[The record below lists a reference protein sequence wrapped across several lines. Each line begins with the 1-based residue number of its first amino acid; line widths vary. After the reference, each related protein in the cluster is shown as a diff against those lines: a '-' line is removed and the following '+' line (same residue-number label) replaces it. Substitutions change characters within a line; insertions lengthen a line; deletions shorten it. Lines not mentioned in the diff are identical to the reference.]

1 MRVII
6 LSVTLIKMDGINKNL
21 EELSKTLK
29 SEKLVEMPNWA
40 KFVKTGVSK
49 EKTPFDDEWWYMRS
63 ASILR
68 KVYLKGPIGPER
80 LSNDYGSR
88 KNRGSMTDKFFPGS
102 TKVIRVVLQ
111 QLEKSQLVE
120 QSKTKK
126 KGRVMTE
133 KGLKLI
139 SKAGLEKLK

>member
-1 MRVII
+1 
-6 LSVTLIKMDGINKNL
+6 MDGINKKL
-21 EELSKTLK
+21 ENLSKTLK
-29 SEKLVEMPNWA
+29 SEKLVEMPEWA
-40 KFVKTGVSK
+40 KFVKTGVSR
-49 EKTPFDDEWWYMRS
+49 ERNPLDDDWWYIKS

-68 KVYLKGPIGPER
+68 KVYLNGPIGPER
-80 LSNDYGSR
+80 LSNAYGSR

-102 TKVIRVVLQ
+102 TKIIRVVLQ

-126 KGRVMTE
+126 KGRVMSE

-139 SKAGLEKLK
+139 AKAGLEKLK